1 MHLDFIGKKRMT
13 NDVSEQILNAAENRF
28 RTYGFGKTT
37 MAEIAGDIDMSTANL
52 YRYYEN
58 KLAIGSA
65 MAERCFCERKEVLA
79 EIVNKTGL
87 TESQRLEM
95 LVLEMLNTMHAQFSN
110 EPKIAELVE
119 VIITKRPDMV
129 QEKIASDKQL
139 IAVILQQG
147 DACGEFEVDNVDE
160 MSGYVLSAIAQF
172 VTPFFM
178 SIFPLEELERLA
190 KGVVKLILNGLIKRS

>member
-1 MHLDFIGKKRMT
+1 MSDDIR
-13 NDVSEQILNAAENRF
+13 EQILDAAENRF

-37 MAEIAGDIDMSTANL
+37 MAEIAGDIGMSTANL

-65 MAERCFCERKEVLA
+65 MAGKCFCERKEHLT
-79 EIVNKTGL
+79 EIVGRTGI
-87 TESQRLEM
+87 TESERLETF
-95 LVLEMLNTMHAQFSN
+95 VLEMLNTMHSQFSD

-129 QEKIASDKQL
+129 HEKIESDKKL
-139 IAVILQQG
+139 IAEILQQG
-147 DACGEFEVDNVDE
+147 NASGEFEVDDVDE
-160 MSGYVLSAIAQF
+160 MSGYVLAATVQF

-190 KGVVKLILNGLIKRS
+190 KGVVKLVLNGLVKK